1 VSTPEVLNVEG
12 IRPLVITAMGHG
24 SRQMCRMD
32 KYGFP
37 RTTTKKFKRVHGF
50 QTGDMVKVIVPNGKK
65 AGAYKR
71 ERKVSSGAK
80 LDGKLFGLLATL
92 ISKLRV
98 VLSRVLAIGT
108 ALCCIEAMVILTKGG
123 RHSSPPDWNNQK
135 GYPAEKR

>member
-65 AGAYKR
+65 VDAYVGR
-71 ERKVSSGAK
+71 ETVRTSGNFNLK
-80 LDGKLFGLLATL
+80 IKSGTIQGISYRHCFMLHRSDGYTYE
-92 ISKLRV
+92 R
-98 VLSRVLAIGT
+98 RT
-108 ALCCIEAMVILTKGG
+108 AFLP
-123 RHSSPPDWNNQK
+123 S
-135 GYPAEKR
+135 